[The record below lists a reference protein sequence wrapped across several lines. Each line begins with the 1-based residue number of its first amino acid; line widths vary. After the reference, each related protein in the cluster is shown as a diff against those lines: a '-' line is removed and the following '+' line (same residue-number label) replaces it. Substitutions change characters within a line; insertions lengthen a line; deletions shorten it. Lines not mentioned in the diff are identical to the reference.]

1 LCLSRAYGRTP
12 WPQAGRRRQVGS
24 GAAGRSDGAPCKRS
38 RPGGVPS
45 AGGHTGGRGAQK
57 NIFGNLAW
65 PHATVQ
71 LDFKREDGAPVKTAT
86 VKAKGSETETLPLFT
101 NKDDVRGEVRAALQQ
116 VPAVLALGALH
127 PVRAAAAEPGAAGAG
142 QGGQRAGQEGG
153 APGH

>member
-1 LCLSRAYGRTP
+1 MPVSSIWAHALAPSRQAPTSRQRCCRP
-12 WPQAGRRRQVGS
+12 QRWCALQEKQAGRGPVRRR
-24 GAAGRSDGAPCKRS
+24 A
-38 RPGGVPS
+38 
-45 AGGHTGGRGAQK
+45 HLGGRGAQK

>member
-1 LCLSRAYGRTP
+1 
-12 WPQAGRRRQVGS
+12 
-24 GAAGRSDGAPCKRS
+24 
-38 RPGGVPS
+38 
-45 AGGHTGGRGAQK
+45 
-57 NIFGNLAW
+57 
-65 PHATVQ
+65 
-71 LDFKREDGAPVKTAT
+71 VKTAT